1 MKGQLIIELTA
12 TGKLTELFTCGL
24 VGYKTLMYRDI
35 YFDVDI
41 LLKMGV
47 EKMVAKQQIAEKYGV
62 SLKTVYNAI
71 KWFNT

>member
-1 MKGQLIIELTA
+1 MKGQLIIKLTA
-12 TGKLTELFTCGL
+12 SGQLTELFKVGL
-24 VGYKTLMYRDI
+24 LGYKTLMYRDI

-47 EKMVAKQQIAEKYGV
+47 EKMVAKQQIADKYGV